1 MIEESSFKDYF
12 ILALSFLSSFKMF
25 SSKYVW
31 KVQKSLTVQGLSVI
45 FKINVKNI
53 SMLFDDLFF
62 TFLSHQNYSY
72 SISLFYDLNQ
82 LLYQN
87 SYN

>member
-45 FKINVKNI
+45 FKINVKYVVWWFIFYI
-53 SMLFDDLFF
+53 SIPSKLFVFYFF
-62 TFLSHQNYSY
+62 ILWFKSIALSE
-72 SISLFYDLNQ
+72 
-82 LLYQN
+82 
-87 SYN
+87 